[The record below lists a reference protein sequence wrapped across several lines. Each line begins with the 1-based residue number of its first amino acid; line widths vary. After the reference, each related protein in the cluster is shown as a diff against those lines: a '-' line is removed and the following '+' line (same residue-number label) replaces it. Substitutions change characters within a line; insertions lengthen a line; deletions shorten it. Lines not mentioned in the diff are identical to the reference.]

1 MIIKTIAFFLLIFA
15 QLSFAQESYH
25 VSDEELAQNKAYY
38 HALCDYLRHHSSPKI
53 QLIGYSTFVAD
64 DEMDVQA
71 IKKILDKA
79 INTSSDEQTL
89 FLADNLC
96 HTEKNLENW
105 CHKKQIHQVHQLVDP
120 ENIMTYIN
128 ELHNEKNEKNENIA
142 TAWLDLVANQGTY
155 SNSFLFELS
164 LILSKEIA
172 LFNEENP
179 SFIFNQDKEETLSL
193 VKEFRLIEKGLLEQS
208 FVENYHESLS
218 YMISMDI
225 MMAQSVSMRKF
236 SKFCKNNEF
245 YEQCHYIAEVL
256 KTDKTFMGQMMADA
270 ISQKINGITKPNTVG
285 TKSYQM
291 ASCLSQSQDMLFAQ
305 SLNPDFAKQY
315 LFDAI
320 EYGEGQATYNLAFK
334 VYDTVRS
341 HGFNPDFNP
350 HDCEKK
356 LK

>member
-15 QLSFAQESYH
+15 HLSFAQENLH
-25 VSDEELAQNKAYY
+25 VSDEELAQNKAYNQ
-38 HALCDYLRHHSSPKI
+38 ALYAYLRHHSSPKI
-53 QLIGYSTFVAD
+53 QLIGYSSFMAD
-64 DEMDVQA
+64 DEMDVEA
-71 IKKILDKA
+71 IKKILDQA

-105 CHKKQIHQVHQLVDP
+105 CHKKQIHQVHQQVDP
-120 ENIMTYIN
+120 ENIMTYVN
-128 ELHNEKNEKNENIA
+128 ELHNEKIA

-164 LILSKEIA
+164 LILSKEIV

-179 SFIFNQDKEETLSL
+179 SFLFNQDKEETLSL
-193 VKEFRLIEKGLLEQS
+193 VKELRLIEKGLLEQS

-218 YMISMDI
+218 YMMSMGI
-225 MMAQSVSMRKF
+225 MMAQPVSMRKF

-245 YEQCHYIAEVL
+245 YEQCYQIAEVL

-270 ISQKINGITKPNTVG
+270 ISRKINGITKPNTVG

-291 ASCLSQSQDMLFAQ
+291 ASCFSQSQDLLLGQA
-305 SLNPDFAKQY
+305 LNPDFAKQY
-315 LFDAI
+315 LLDAI
-320 EYGEGQATYNLAFK
+320 EYGEGQAIGNLAFK

-356 LK
+356 LKRIN